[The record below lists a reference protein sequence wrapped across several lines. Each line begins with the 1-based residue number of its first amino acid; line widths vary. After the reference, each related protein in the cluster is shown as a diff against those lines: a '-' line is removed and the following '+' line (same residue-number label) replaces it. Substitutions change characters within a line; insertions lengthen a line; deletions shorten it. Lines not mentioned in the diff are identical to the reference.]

1 MRENQQECQQ
11 QMIEILGKVSE
22 QMKKVENIHSGSMPA
37 LDGEY
42 YTPPVS
48 QGKVNQVSKL
58 SAPPNLPIFLGQEP
72 VPSTEGSIDQ
82 WLFQVEGALAT
93 HTEEAVR
100 SAVIGSVRGA
110 SHELLQF
117 VGYGEE
123 MSDILKHIKETFG
136 QGPSKAKLQKEF
148 FLMEQRKTE
157 SINQFAGWVE
167 QRFKRLRALYPGR
180 YDRNQLKERVFQGIH
195 PHLRDSM
202 RFLYM
207 KEEVG
212 YEEFLATVY
221 EAEMDGMEGKIL
233 NVKVQAMTVEKVVEK
248 KEPTYLQDIKQQI
261 ELLATIMKSA
271 TIGGVKQKEGDGVSS
286 PKKKEMF

>member
-1 MRENQQECQQ
+1 
-11 QMIEILGKVSE
+11 MIEILEKVSE
-22 QMKKVENIHSGSMPA
+22 QVKKVENICSGSMPV

-48 QGKVNQVSKL
+48 QVKISQVRKL
-58 SAPPNLPIFLGQEP
+58 GAPLNLPIFSGQEP
-72 VPSTEGSIDQ
+72 VPSTKGSIDHS
-82 WLFQVEGALAT
+82 LFQVEGVLAT

-110 SHELLQF
+110 AHELLEF
-117 VGYGEE
+117 IGYGEE
-123 MSDILKHIKETFG
+123 MSDILRHIKERFG

-148 FLMEQRKTE
+148 FLMEQRKT
-157 SINQFAGWVE
+157 V

-180 YDRNQLKERVFQGIH
+180 YDCGQLKERVFQGMH

-221 EAEMDGMEGKIL
+221 EAETEGTEGKVL
-233 NVKVQAMTVEKVVEK
+233 NVKAKAMTVKKVVDK
-248 KEPTYLQDIKQQI
+248 NEPTDLQDIKQQT
-261 ELLATIMKSA
+261 ESLATIMKS
-271 TIGGVKQKEGDGVSS
+271 TTVGNVKIKEGEGVSS
-286 PKKKEMF
+286 PKKKEVF